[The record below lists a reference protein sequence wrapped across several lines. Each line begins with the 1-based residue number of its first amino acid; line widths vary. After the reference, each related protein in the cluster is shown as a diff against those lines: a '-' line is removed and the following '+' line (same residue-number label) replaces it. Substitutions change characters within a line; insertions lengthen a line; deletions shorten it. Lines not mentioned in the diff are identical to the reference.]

1 MSDLSQERKA
11 TEEPDVTQELCAL
24 IVCRGGEL
32 PAGAAEAF
40 ELANFCG
47 VVTGTGAW
55 QAAGLLPG
63 PGRVHV
69 IESAEPLQRLAAIVV
84 SQLSAATIVVLPASP
99 DGRDLAPMVGALMN
113 RPVIT
118 GITKLKRREHP
129 EVSWEVTAVRSDGML
144 DHLHDVEVNAVV
156 TLIPGLAGVVESR
169 GPVAI
174 TISGTV
180 HTQLPA
186 KESSHSVVSVEVL
199 AADPTTM
206 DLTEASCIVAGG
218 QGLGGKT
225 HFDQLGRIGGLV
237 GGSLGGTRVASDAG
251 WIPFER
257 QIGTTGV
264 AVNPKVYIA
273 FGISGATQ
281 HTSGLGAPDHII
293 SVNTDPSC
301 PMMTMSDVAIVSDA
315 KAVLA
320 SLESKLMESKPHVSK
335 VEVRSS

>member
-1 MSDLSQERKA
+1 VSDVLQEREA
-11 TEEPDVTQELCAL
+11 TQELCAL

-32 PAGAAEAF
+32 PAGATEAF
-40 ELANFCG
+40 ELASFYG
-47 VVTGTGAW
+47 VVIGTGAQ
-55 QAAGLLPG
+55 QAATLLPG
-63 PGRVHV
+63 PGRAQV
-69 IESAEPLQRLAAIVV
+69 IESSESLQHLAALVV
-84 SQLSAATIVVLPASP
+84 PLLAKPTIVVLPASP
-99 DGRDLAPMVGALMN
+99 DGRDLAPMVGMLMN

-118 GITKLKRREHP
+118 GITKLKRREHA
-129 EVSWEVTAVRSDGML
+129 EGSWEVTAVRSDGLL
-144 DHLHDVEVNAVV
+144 DHLHHIEVNAIV
-156 TLIPGLAGVVESR
+156 TLIPGLAGVVESH

-174 TISGTV
+174 TIDGTV

-186 KESSHSVVSVEVL
+186 KESSHSVVSVEML

-218 QGLGGKT
+218 QGLGGKAQ
-225 HFDQLGRIGGLV
+225 FDQLGRIGGLV

-264 AVNPKVYIA
+264 AVNPNVYIA

-293 SVNTDPSC
+293 SINTDPSC

-315 KAVLA
+315 KAVLV
-320 SLESKLMESKPHVSK
+320 SLESKLMESNLLESK
-335 VEVRSS
+335 VQERSS